1 MLTIKKLMEEVKAYN
16 LDTDEELDLDAL
28 ADIDLDALLSGDF
41 RDEMEDDPIY
51 FDDDLSTLSLSDLAA
66 RYEEDTN
73 NLDINFVDIGGSTE
87 LDDTEL
93 DDTEFGGDGT
103 DFQPDSNELQNEEL
117 ALGDGNL
124 APEEFGEEIIGEFG
138 PEEEVPE
145 EDADFQ
151 GEIRTVKGANLVYK
165 RQMENGNFEELWV
178 YNVGNDMKRETQIRR
193 AILAGTDINPSTQ
206 ESEDGNQYSETSSM
220 GNIQFLHIIGM
231 PQ

>member
-73 NLDINFVDIGGSTE
+73 NLDINFGDIGGSTE
-87 LDDTEL
+87 LDDTE
-93 DDTEFGGDGT
+93 FGEYGT
-103 DFQPDSNELQNEEL
+103 DFQSDSNELQNEEL
-117 ALGDGNL
+117 AFGDGNL

>member
-73 NLDINFVDIGGSTE
+73 NLDINFGDIGGSTE

>member
-73 NLDINFVDIGGSTE
+73 NLDINFGDIGGS
-87 LDDTEL
+87 TEL

>member
-73 NLDINFVDIGGSTE
+73 NLDINFGDIGGSTE
-87 LDDTEL
+87 LDDTE
-93 DDTEFGGDGT
+93 FGEYGT
-103 DFQPDSNELQNEEL
+103 DFQSDSNELQNEEL

-124 APEEFGEEIIGEFG
+124 APEEFGEETIGEFG

>member
-73 NLDINFVDIGGSTE
+73 NLDINFGDIGGSTE
-87 LDDTEL
+87 LDDTE
-93 DDTEFGGDGT
+93 FGEYGT
-103 DFQPDSNELQNEEL
+103 DFQSDSNELQNEEL
-117 ALGDGNL
+117 AFGDGNL
-124 APEEFGEEIIGEFG
+124 APEEFGEETIGEFG